1 MSNNA
6 CACLSHP
13 VILLALL
20 ACWLSGCL
28 LADPMD
34 GQPCLSW
41 TEGAHPLLVGDTARI
56 LGGQMRGSDCIPDPD
71 VRFLWST
78 ADSAVVQLAPDGLIR
93 GLAPGVFRLTATRDT
108 AVLPS
113 SGFVLPA
120 GWTARISPDSAT
132 VQVGDTVSFLVAV
145 FDSAGN
151 RLPPVPFSLYTPEF
165 ERPGSGAQPLVDK
178 YSHQHLTEP
187 GVFRAVRPGRTVITG
202 VIGSTPGGRRVPA
215 VLTILP
221 DTVP

>member
-1 MSNNA
+1 
-6 CACLSHP
+6 
-13 VILLALL
+13 
-20 ACWLSGCL
+20 
-28 LADPMD
+28 MD

-41 TEGAHPLLVGDTARI
+41 PEGTHPLLVGDTARI
-56 LGGQMRGSDCIPDPD
+56 PGGRMRSSDCIRDPNI
-71 VRFLWST
+71 RFQWST
-78 ADSAVVQLAPDGLIR
+78 ADTTVVQVTPDGLLR

-178 YSHQHLTEP
+178 YSRQHITEP
-187 GVFRAVRPGRTVITG
+187 GSFRAVRPGRTVITG
-202 VIGSTPGGRRVPA
+202 VIGNPFAGRRMPA
-215 VLTILP
+215 VLTILS